1 MSRRSLALSL
11 ALLLGLSASAQAKGP
26 HPPPRTSAG
35 CLVVANGQGSVTVA
49 GRGGIFGRFDMGQV
63 IVDELRPGAANN
75 PHVSGAQEV
84 KTLSPTRTKYVG
96 ENVRFR

>member
-1 MSRRSLALSL
+1 MSRLSPLLAL
-11 ALLLGLSASAQAKGP
+11 ALLVGLSASAQAKRP
-26 HPPPRTSAG
+26 HPRASEG
-35 CLVVANGQGSVTVA
+35 CLVVANGQGSVTIA
-49 GRGGIFGRFDMGQV
+49 ARGGIFGRFDIGQV

-75 PHVSGAQEV
+75 PQVSGAQEV